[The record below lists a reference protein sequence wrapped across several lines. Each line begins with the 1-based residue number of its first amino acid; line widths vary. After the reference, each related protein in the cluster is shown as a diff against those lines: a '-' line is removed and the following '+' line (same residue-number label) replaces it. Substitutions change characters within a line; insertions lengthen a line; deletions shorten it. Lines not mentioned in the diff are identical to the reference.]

1 MGPAAEGK
9 AALSTSPH
17 ESQEPGDP
25 AVTSGARALVATLVA
40 SGVDTCLANPG
51 TSEMHFVAALDS
63 VPGLRPVLGLSEG
76 VVTGAADGYGR
87 VAGRPAAALLHLGP
101 GLANGVANLHNAR
114 RARTPVVVVVGDH
127 ATYHKRL
134 DAPLESDL
142 DALAGTVS
150 TWVRRSWRPGD
161 VGAHAASAVA
171 AARSAPG
178 GVATLVLPAD
188 VSWGA
193 GGVVAA
199 PRPPRPPAPPSDA
212 DLDAALL
219 ALRSAAPTV
228 ILVGGEVVADPAA
241 QDLVL
246 RLAAAAGARLVCETF
261 PARMARGSGRARI
274 TRLAYFAEMAAAQDL
289 VLRLATAAGARLVCE
304 TFPARMARGSG
315 RARIARLAYLAEMA
329 AAQLDGARHL
339 VLLGARRPVAFFAY
353 PGRPGDLVPDGCSV
367 CELAPPGVDAIG
379 ALRALAEALAGAG
392 VGSPRGDPVDHH
404 RGAVRAERPSGPI
417 DPETLGA
424 AVGVT
429 LPEAA
434 VVVDESVSS
443 SFGLGAGL
451 AGAAPHDL
459 LTLTG
464 GAIGFGLPCATGAAL
479 AGDGRPVL
487 CLQADGS
494 ALYTLPALWTQ
505 ARESLD
511 VTTVIIDNRSYA
523 ILATEL
529 DRVEAGAPGPLARS
543 LLDLSRPDLDFV
555 SLARGLGVPA
565 SRAETAEE
573 LTRQLAAAHAEPG
586 PHLIDAVVAAPVGR

>member
-219 ALRSAAPTV
+219 ALRSAEPTV

-246 RLAAAAGARLVCETF
+246 RLAA
-261 PARMARGSGRARI
+261 
-274 TRLAYFAEMAAAQDL
+274 
-289 VLRLATAAGARLVCE
+289 AAGARLVCE

-565 SRAETAEE
+565 SRAETAAEP
-573 LTRQLAAAHAEPG
+573 TRPLAAAHAEPG

>member
-219 ALRSAAPTV
+219 ALRSAEPTV

-246 RLAAAAGARLVCETF
+246 RLAA
-261 PARMARGSGRARI
+261 
-274 TRLAYFAEMAAAQDL
+274 
-289 VLRLATAAGARLVCE
+289 AAGARLVCE

>member
-219 ALRSAAPTV
+219 ALRSAEPTV
-228 ILVGGEVVADPAA
+228 ILVGGEVVADP
-241 QDLVL
+241 
-246 RLAAAAGARLVCETF
+246 
-261 PARMARGSGRARI
+261 
-274 TRLAYFAEMAAAQDL
+274 AAQDL